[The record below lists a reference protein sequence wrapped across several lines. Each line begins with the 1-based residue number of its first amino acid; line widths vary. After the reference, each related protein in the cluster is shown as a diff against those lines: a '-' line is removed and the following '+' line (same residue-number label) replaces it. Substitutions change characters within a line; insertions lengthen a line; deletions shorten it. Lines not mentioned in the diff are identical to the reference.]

1 MSVKRNL
8 NTVDTKMS
16 DPDHH
21 DQSGDNDRVT
31 EEWKTNLIRKMSDEN
46 SSQKTVKVFM
56 HIFLGGGVHYSSLD
70 LSVPTNLWSHVLFQ
84 STPSMFF
91 SI

>member
-1 MSVKRNL
+1 
-8 NTVDTKMS
+8 MS

-56 HIFLGGGVHYSSLD
+56 HIFLGGGGPL
-70 LSVPTNLWSHVLFQ
+70 
-84 STPSMFF
+84 
-91 SI
+91 

>member
-1 MSVKRNL
+1 
-8 NTVDTKMS
+8 MS

-56 HIFLGGGVHYSSLD
+56 HIFFWGGSTIAHWICLCLPTCGPMFYSRAHHLC
-70 LSVPTNLWSHVLFQ
+70 
-84 STPSMFF
+84 FF
-91 SI
+91 PFNVKFCALLC